1 MNNGTFNIFDVINAS
16 TIAGFW
22 NTNQAYSEPWLME
35 TLMPSTKQ
43 STSNIRWTE
52 GQDMLPEV
60 MTATEL
66 DADVT
71 MIQRSGFLAKE
82 AEALHFINGVVFNEK
97 DCQDLMN
104 ARYGND
110 NNLFNIVA
118 TKIFNDQ
125 TRLLTR
131 AALRREQ
138 MALDVLLTGK
148 VTINDNGVVSD
159 MDYNYKSYQMAKS
172 KADWGSSASNP
183 YDDIYAIQQTMGNK
197 TGTQLTRAIMNQNTF
212 NKLVGNSTLKSTL
225 LANNANTAAAFVPKK
240 VVTDFIMDELG
251 LSIAVYNKGKN
262 VVTGSGKS
270 KTNSFETFIP
280 DDKVVLL
287 PGSGNEPIGST
298 VFVPTPEEINA
309 ADLAGTVAIADTGVA
324 IHTFLSQQPV
334 NKTTVASQCTLP
346 RLDAANQVAV
356 MDVSGK

>member
-1 MNNGTFNIFDVINAS
+1 MNNGTFNVFDVINAS

-35 TLMPSTKQ
+35 TLMPATKQ
-43 STSNIRWTE
+43 ATSNIRWTE

-71 MIQRSGFLAKE
+71 MIKRSGFQAKE
-82 AEALHFINGVVFNEK
+82 SEALHFINGVVFNEK
-97 DCQDLMN
+97 DCRDLMN

-110 NNLFNIVA
+110 KNMYNIVA

-125 TRLLTR
+125 TQLLQR

-148 VTINDNGVVSD
+148 VTINSNGVTSD
-159 MDYNYKSYQMAKS
+159 MNYNYKPYQFAKTT
-172 KADWGSSASNP
+172 ADWGADGSKP

-197 TGTQLTRAIMNQNTF
+197 TGAQLTRAIMNQNTF
-212 NKLVGNSTLKSTL
+212 NKLVRNASLKSTI

-240 VVTDFIMDELG
+240 VVTNFLMDELG

-262 VVTGSGKS
+262 VVKAAGKGT
-270 KTNSFETFIP
+270 TNTFETFIP

-298 VFVPTPEEINA
+298 VFVPTPEEENA
-309 ADLAGTVAIADTGVA
+309 AQLDGTVAIADKGVA
-324 IHTFLSQQPV
+324 VHTFLSQQPV
-334 NKTTVASQCTLP
+334 NKTTVAAQCTLP
-346 RLDAANQVAV
+346 RLDIANHVAV

>member
-16 TIAGFW
+16 TIAGYW

-43 STSNIRWTE
+43 ATSNIRWTE

-71 MIQRSGFLAKE
+71 MIKRSGFQAKE
-82 AEALHFINGVVFNEK
+82 SEALHFINGVVFNEK
-97 DCQDLMN
+97 DCRDLMN

-110 NNLFNIVA
+110 KNMYNIVA

-125 TRLLTR
+125 TQLLQR

-148 VTINDNGVVSD
+148 VTINSNGVTSD
-159 MDYNYKSYQMAKS
+159 MDYNYKPYQFAKTT
-172 KADWGSSASNP
+172 ADWGADGSKP
-183 YDDIYAIQQTMGNK
+183 YDDISAIQQTMGNK

-212 NKLVGNSTLKSTL
+212 NKLVRNASLKSTI

-240 VVTDFIMDELG
+240 VVTNFLMDELG

-262 VVTGSGKS
+262 VVKAAGKGT
-270 KTNSFETFIP
+270 TNTFETFIP

-287 PGSGNEPIGST
+287 PGSGNEAIGST

-309 ADLAGTVAIADTGVA
+309 AQLDGTVAIADTGVA

-346 RLDAANQVAV
+346 RLDVANQVAV